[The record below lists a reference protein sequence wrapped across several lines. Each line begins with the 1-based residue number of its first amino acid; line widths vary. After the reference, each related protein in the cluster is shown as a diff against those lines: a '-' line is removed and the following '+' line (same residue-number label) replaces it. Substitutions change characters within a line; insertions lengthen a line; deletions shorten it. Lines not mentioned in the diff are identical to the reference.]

1 MAMPNAAS
9 YRHRT
14 DFEYVYEYEYEYDDQ
29 NNGEPG
35 CSSERADGGFV
46 SGLEPLAARH

>member
-1 MAMPNAAS
+1 MPNADS
-9 YRHRT
+9 YRNKT

-35 CSSERADGGFV
+35 CSSERADGGLV
-46 SGLEPLAARH
+46 SCLVLFPARH